1 VNVSLRALES
11 MKRQVDSARRRVS
24 TVKAEAEEA
33 VEVVVAA
40 AEVSGTAF
48 GLGIINGR
56 WGSPEVLGVPVDA
69 GVGIAAHVFAFMDI
83 APEHLHNVGNGG
95 LGSYFSALG
104 VGVGQ
109 KMARE
114 SRQPIQP

>member
-1 VNVSLRALES
+1 MNVSLRALES
-11 MKRQVDSARRRVS
+11 MKRQVDGARKRVA
-24 TVKAEAEEA
+24 TVKAEADEA

-40 AEVSGTAF
+40 GVVSGTSF
-48 GLGIINGR
+48 GLGIVNGR
-56 WGSPEVLGVPVDA
+56 WGSPEVIGVPVDA
-69 GVGIAAHVFAFMDI
+69 GVGIAAHVLAFMGI
-83 APEHLHNVGNGG
+83 SPMYLHNVGNGG

-114 SRQPIQP
+114 SRAPIQP